1 MIATNVIKI
10 NGKWYKAGEIIP
22 EEIPEEI
29 PGQSLS
35 EFHYTKTDINRMSV
49 QDLRSLATDH
59 GVSNAD
65 SMTGGELKEYFIS
78 KFNL

>member
-10 NGKWYKAGEIIP
+10 NGKWYKAGEV
-22 EEIPEEI
+22 IPEEI
-29 PGQSLS
+29 PGKSS
-35 EFHYTKTDINRMSV
+35 IEFNYTKTDINRMSV
-49 QDLRSLATDH
+49 QDLRSLATSH
-59 GVSNAD
+59 GMSNAD

>member
-10 NGKWYKAGEIIP
+10 DGKWYKAGEV
-22 EEIPEEI
+22 IPEEI
-29 PGQSLS
+29 PGKSS
-35 EFHYTKTDINRMSV
+35 IEFNYTKTDINRMSV
-49 QDLRSLATDH
+49 QDLRSLATSH
-59 GVSNAD
+59 GMSNVD

>member
-10 NGKWYKAGEIIP
+10 DGKWYKAGEVIP
-22 EEIPEEI
+22 EEIPEK
-29 PGQSLS
+29 SS
-35 EFHYTKTDINRMSV
+35 FEFNYTKTDINRMSV
-49 QDLRSLATDH
+49 QDLRSLATSH
-59 GVSNAD
+59 GMSNVD

>member
-10 NGKWYKAGEIIP
+10 NGKWYKAGEV
-22 EEIPEEI
+22 IPEEI
-29 PGQSLS
+29 PGKSSL

-49 QDLRSLATDH
+49 SDLRSLAIGH
-59 GVSNAD
+59 GMSNAD

>member
-1 MIATNVIKI
+1 MIAKNVIKI
-10 NGKWYKAGEIIP
+10 NGKWYKAGEV
-22 EEIPEEI
+22 IPEEI

-49 QDLRSLATDH
+49 QDLRSLATNH

>member
-10 NGKWYKAGEIIP
+10 DGKWYKAGEVIP
-22 EEIPEEI
+22 EEIQ
-29 PGQSLS
+29 GKSS
-35 EFHYTKTDINRMSV
+35 FEFNYTKTDINRMNV
-49 QDLRSLATDH
+49 QDLRSLATSH
-59 GVSNAD
+59 GMSNVD

>member
-10 NGKWYKAGEIIP
+10 NGKWYKAGEV
-22 EEIPEEI
+22 I

>member
-10 NGKWYKAGEIIP
+10 DGKWYKAGEV
-22 EEIPEEI
+22 IPEEI
-29 PGQSLS
+29 PGKSSL
-35 EFHYTKTDINRMSV
+35 EFNYTKTDINRMNV
-49 QDLRSLATDH
+49 QDLRSLATSH
-59 GVSNAD
+59 GMSNVD

>member
-10 NGKWYKAGEIIP
+10 NGKWYKAGEV
-22 EEIPEEI
+22 IPEEI
-29 PGQSLS
+29 PGKSS
-35 EFHYTKTDINRMSV
+35 IEFNYTKTDINRMSV
-49 QDLRSLATDH
+49 QDLRSLATSH
-59 GVSNAD
+59 GMSNVD